1 MAFTA
6 EDFEIDYFG
15 VSLHIQVLEMQG
27 RVVFRVIFSDGQ
39 KDLFITRATLTDG
52 RKYWMS
58 VPEDSKRQEDAVMI
72 GRTIVAYFK
81 AQKNV

>member
-6 EDFEIDYFG
+6 DDFKIDHKG
-15 VSLHIQVLEMQG
+15 QLLHIQVLEMQG

-39 KDLFITRATLTDG
+39 KDLFLTRAELVDG

-58 VPEDSKRQEDAVMI
+58 VPEDPKRQDDAVMI
-72 GRTIVAYFK
+72 GRAIVAYFK
-81 AQKNV
+81 ERKNV